1 MKELELNGQLRAT
14 GRKADVNSLR
24 REEKVPCV
32 IYGAGVQNT
41 NFSINEKD
49 LKALTHTP
57 YSHIVKLDVE
67 GSKFTAVLK
76 EVQYHPVS
84 DRPLHVDFLAID
96 ENKPVTISVP
106 LKITGNSEGVRAGG
120 KLNVPIR
127 KLKVSGLIKNLPD
140 ELPVDIT
147 TLGLGKQIN
156 AGDLK
161 FDGIQ
166 IVSPKS
172 TLVCAVRAT
181 RNSAAGEAQGTE
193 APAAE

>member
-1 MKELELNGQLRAT
+1 MKQLELNGKLRAT
-14 GRKADVNSLR
+14 GKKADVNSVR
-24 REEKVPCV
+24 RENRVPCV

-41 NFSINEKD
+41 SFSVDEKE

-57 YSHIVKLDVE
+57 YSHIVKLNVE
-67 GSKFTAVLK
+67 GSNFLAVLK
-76 EVQYHPVS
+76 DIQYHPVT
-84 DRPLHVDFLAID
+84 DRALHVDFLAID
-96 ENKPVTISVP
+96 ENKPVTITVP
-106 LKITGNSEGVRAGG
+106 IKITGNSEGVRAGG

-127 KLKVSGLIKNLPD
+127 KLKVSGLINNIPD
-140 ELPVDIT
+140 ELTIDIT

-181 RNSAAGEAQGTE
+181 RNSAAEAATE
-193 APAAE
+193 GAAE

>member
-1 MKELELNGQLRAT
+1 MKTLELKGTLRAT
-14 GRKADVNSLR
+14 GRKADVNSVR

-41 NFSINEKD
+41 TFSIDEKD

-57 YSHIVKLDVE
+57 YSHIVNLDVE
-67 GSKFTAVLK
+67 GTKFVAVLK
-76 EVQYHPVS
+76 DIQYHPVT
-84 DRPLHVDFLAID
+84 DRALHVDFLAID

-106 LKITGNSEGVRAGG
+106 VKVTGNSEGVRAGG

-172 TLVCAVRAT
+172 TLICAVRAT
-181 RNSAAGEAQGTE
+181 RNSAAEATTE
-193 APAAE
+193 GSAE

>member
-1 MKELELNGQLRAT
+1 MKTLELKGTLRAT
-14 GRKADVNSLR
+14 GRKADVNSVR

-41 NFSINEKD
+41 TFSIDEKD

-57 YSHIVKLDVE
+57 YSHIVNLDVE
-67 GSKFTAVLK
+67 GTKFVAVLK
-76 EVQYHPVS
+76 DIQYHPVT
-84 DRPLHVDFLAID
+84 DRALHVDFLAID

-106 LKITGNSEGVRAGG
+106 VKVTGNSEGVRAGG

-172 TLVCAVRAT
+172 TLICAVRAT
-181 RNSAAGEAQGTE
+181 RNSAAEAATE
-193 APAAE
+193 GSAE